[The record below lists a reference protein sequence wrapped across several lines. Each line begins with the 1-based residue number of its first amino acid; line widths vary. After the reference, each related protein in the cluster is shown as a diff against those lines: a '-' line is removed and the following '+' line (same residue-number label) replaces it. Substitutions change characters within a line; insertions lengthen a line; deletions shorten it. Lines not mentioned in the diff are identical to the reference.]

1 MSWLRHQCN
10 DSIFQ
15 LSRIGATLNYFNNE
29 LFLFGGSP
37 DINQNNLIFH
47 KFKVQS
53 NEWKHVN
60 STGSKPMLSLMY
72 HSSTMHK

>member
-15 LSRIGATLNYFNNE
+15 LSRIGSTLNVYNKE

-37 DINQNNLIFH
+37 DIIKNNLIFH
-47 KFKVQS
+47 RFKVQS
-53 NEWKHVN
+53 N
-60 STGSKPMLSLMY
+60 
-72 HSSTMHK
+72 